1 MEKKKEW
8 DQLAEWY
15 QSKDSR
21 TDWLLGY
28 PMVLEALGD
37 IQEKRVLDYGCGNG
51 SFSRFLV
58 QNFPLSQVIGI
69 DTSDTAIAHAKS
81 KTDHGLAIE
90 YHLINDYQDISAYA
104 FDAACFNF
112 VFCTIPNFETIIN
125 ICKRTYQ
132 QLPHGGRMV
141 VLDPHPTSHGKRFT
155 SFESETPREYR
166 SGESIHVK
174 LYTDSID
181 LEIDDYYWTEEDYRK
196 ALTTAG
202 FTDIAIQAPIL
213 RESAAHATLGAEKT
227 DPPFIIIQA
236 IK

>member
-8 DQLAEWY
+8 DQIAEWY

-28 PMVLEALGD
+28 PVVLSSLGD
-37 IQEKRVLDYGCGNG
+37 IQGKRILDYGCGNG

-58 QNFPLSQVIGI
+58 QNFPLSRIIGV
-69 DTSDTAIAHAKS
+69 DTSDTAIMHAKI
-81 KTDHGLAIE
+81 KTDPGLSIE

-112 VFCTIPNFETIIN
+112 VFCTIPNFETIVN
-125 ICKRTYQ
+125 ICKRTYE
-132 QLPHGGRMV
+132 QLPVGGRMV
-141 VLDPHPTSHGKRFT
+141 ILDPHPTSHGKRFA
-155 SFESETPREYR
+155 SFESERPREYR
-166 SGESIHVK
+166 SGETIHVK

-181 LEIDDYYWTEEDYRK
+181 LEIDDYYWTEQDYRT
-196 ALTTAG
+196 ALNAAG
-202 FTDIAIQAPIL
+202 FTQLEFQEPVLGEDTP
-213 RESAAHATLGAEKT
+213 HTTLGAEKT

-236 IK
+236 TK